1 MFNFT
6 PKDIFEDTV
15 DVLNVLITMHDAKG
29 DGQKNLVTKMP
40 SDDQFADNLS
50 EYTNLIVD
58 DPSKYYD
65 IVGKL
70 G

>member
-1 MFNFT
+1 
-6 PKDIFEDTV
+6 
-15 DVLNVLITMHDAKG
+15 MHDAKG
-29 DGQKNLVTKMP
+29 DGQANIVKRMP
-40 SDDQFADNLS
+40 TEAKFEEFLE
-50 EYTNLIVD
+50 EYSQLIID